1 MTDFVYSAIIP
12 ERWERKLFFVQDA
25 DTKKWGALSVSY
37 PFLRIKPYKGCLPLL
52 ETLMP
57 PIADE
62 IHEDE
67 LMAEDE
73 TTTFFMTRRG
83 DKIGIL
89 TNFGYSDIIFD
100 RYETDNT
107 TYAFRLIRNDRKKA
121 RLADYWHP
129 DGKTC
134 LKH

>member
-1 MTDFVYSAIIP
+1 
-12 ERWERKLFFVQDA
+12 
-25 DTKKWGALSVSY
+25 
-37 PFLRIKPYKGCLPLL
+37 
-52 ETLMP
+52 MP

-62 IHEDE
+62 IYEDE